1 MGGEGQWSS
10 MARREAVTV
19 EPKWVVINEDDGL
32 AVARVWAPARDA
44 ETGPP
49 RWARPE
55 ELEPGCRQQVD
66 ELPARGDLAVAQLMG
81 VWSASA

>member
-66 ELPARGDLAVAQLMG
+66 ELPEVTSLSR
-81 VWSASA
+81 S